1 MRGLLL
7 ATTAAALAPTPR
19 RIFVYDTT
27 LRDGTQGEAVS
38 CSVDDKLKIASKLA
52 AFGVDYLECG
62 WPGSNP
68 KDAEFFTRAK
78 TELSSEAKQKLVA
91 FGSTRSK
98 RSATADQDPQLR
110 ALVESGAPTA
120 CIVCKA
126 SSWQTTDILGA
137 SREDNLDMISSSVE
151 FLRQEGLKVHVDLE
165 HFYDGFLGGRAA
177 DGDEAYSLECAR
189 VAVEAGAEAVV
200 LCDTNGGH
208 LPWDVERATAAVVDA
223 VPSNIVVG
231 VHAHD
236 DSGVAV
242 ANSLAAVRGG
252 ASLVQGTANGVGERT
267 GNANLNAIIG
277 ALALKGTQIAPE
289 GIDVA
294 CSSNLHLLADSARF
308 VDETLN
314 LIPRKSQPYVGAS
327 AFAHKGGLHV
337 SALAKNAKAYEHVDP
352 ARVGNEQRVLVS
364 ELSGRANIWSTLKK
378 AGLVREH
385 EDATDLGQAKWRERS
400 AAILER
406 VKRLEN
412 LGYSFEGAE
421 ASVHLMLLHA
431 SPGYCSPFTV
441 LDYSVTTSDENLDS
455 ASRAVAKGG
464 RRTAQRARATVKVR
478 IADGDDEDR
487 LDVAEGSG
495 PVDALAAAL
504 VRSLA
509 PTFPF
514 VDSIRLVDYKVRI
527 LDPHS
532 ATRAATRVECTFKE
546 KITGK
551 VWTTVSVDRN
561 VISASANAL
570 VDGFEFGI
578 VEYADSC
585 MLCEVDYD
593 APPIYSSDDEASSSV
608 QAMPREVRTAR

>member
-1 MRGLLL
+1 M
-7 ATTAAALAPTPR
+7 
-19 RIFVYDTT
+19 
-27 LRDGTQGEAVS
+27 
-38 CSVDDKLKIASKLA
+38 
-52 AFGVDYLECG
+52 
-62 WPGSNP
+62 
-68 KDAEFFTRAK
+68 
-78 TELSSEAKQKLVA
+78 
-91 FGSTRSK
+91 
-98 RSATADQDPQLR
+98 
-110 ALVESGAPTA
+110 
-120 CIVCKA
+120 
-126 SSWQTTDILGA
+126 
-137 SREDNLDMISSSVE
+137 
-151 FLRQEGLKVHVDLE
+151 
-165 HFYDGFLGGRAA
+165 
-177 DGDEAYSLECAR
+177 
-189 VAVEAGAEAVV
+189 
-200 LCDTNGGH
+200 
-208 LPWDVERATAAVVDA
+208 
-223 VPSNIVVG
+223 
-231 VHAHD
+231 
-236 DSGVAV
+236 
-242 ANSLAAVRGG
+242 
-252 ASLVQGTANGVGERT
+252 
-267 GNANLNAIIG
+267 
-277 ALALKGTQIAPE
+277 
-289 GIDVA
+289 
-294 CSSNLHLLADSARF
+294 
-308 VDETLN
+308 
-314 LIPRKSQPYVGAS
+314 
-327 AFAHKGGLHV
+327 
-337 SALAKNAKAYEHVDP
+337 
-352 ARVGNEQRVLVS
+352 
-364 ELSGRANIWSTLKK
+364 
-378 AGLVREH
+378 VREH

-464 RRTAQRARATVKVR
+464 RHTAQRARATVKVR

-551 VWTTVSVDRN
+551 VWTTVSVECVDRWRGGTSSPPRRFPHRSTGTSS
-561 VISASANAL
+561 VRI
-570 VDGFEFGI
+570 FGI